1 VPQELYTQEEDTT
14 ALANGIEV
22 IMYLFQ
28 GRVGLIQFIWYT
40 STWLICQITSLPPAL
55 VRIMVGPRDIA
66 LAIRL
71 REGPGSS
78 ETTRLEKEKKD
89 EKDELE
95 DLFDEIGMEYLDE
108 SQSIEEDDERRESTT
123 VPMQW

>member
-1 VPQELYTQEEDTT
+1 MAD
-14 ALANGIEV
+14 G
-22 IMYLFQ
+22 
-28 GRVGLIQFIWYT
+28 
-40 STWLICQITSLPPAL
+40 QITSLPPAL
-55 VRIMVGPRDIA
+55 VRIMVEPRDIA

-78 ETTRLEKEKKD
+78 ETTRLEKEKEG

-108 SQSIEEDDERRESTT
+108 SQSIDEKDDERRKSTT
-123 VPMQW
+123 VPLQS